1 MVSGD
6 RWDYH
11 TCNDAGEVELEPGQ
25 FLKYLPQSIV
35 FISKYPFFTT
45 LKDCLSK
52 WVRLIHCGS
61 VMSYGDIDRGQHWLS

>member
-35 FISKYPFFTT
+35 FISKYPYFTT

-52 WVRLIHCGS
+52 
-61 VMSYGDIDRGQHWLS
+61 